1 MISVRRIVRRLMA
14 VLTTVSVVCGLVV
27 AGAGLAEA
35 AVPNAWGF
43 ALVESPSGP
52 VVATHWAES
61 VPSPVPVAIPG
72 APGQV
77 TVRFRRIGF
86 FKGGVVHATAVTPQA
101 AWCQAQRWRPLG
113 GAEFVT
119 VRCYRKG
126 GIPAFVPFTV
136 TFTASSGTLPGG
148 LAYAYVYDTGAG
160 VAASFNSKGLP
171 NTVTALSF
179 GVWRVRL
186 PGPGPA
192 TASGGVQVTA
202 VNAAAP
208 VICDAGGQTWTTT
221 AQIVIVRCYS
231 PGGKPF
237 RSGWTLSY
245 QRGRAI
251 TGAKPSHFAYTV
263 NNKPLAGLY
272 VPVPP
277 AVNFNSAG
285 GTNNILSGG
294 SGFALV
300 RFPLVGFLPNTV
312 LVTAFS
318 PVPRICNLN
327 TVWAT
332 FGGNTTVRDVVCYL
346 PSGAM
351 APTKSFITYTSK

>member
-1 MISVRRIVRRLMA
+1 MSVRRIVRRLMA
-14 VLTTVSVVCGLVV
+14 VLTAVSAACGLVV

-77 TVRFRRIGF
+77 TVRFRGIGF
-86 FKGGVVHATAVTPQA
+86 FKGGVVHVTAVTDQF
-101 AWCQAQRWRPLG
+101 AWCDAQRWRPLG
-113 GAEFVT
+113 GAELVT

-126 GIPAFVPFTV
+126 GMPAFVPFTV

-148 LAYAYVYDTGAG
+148 LAYAYLYDTGAG
-160 VAASFNSKGLP
+160 VAASFNSKGLA
-171 NTVTALSF
+171 NTVTPLSP

-186 PGPGPA
+186 PGPGPV

-208 VICDAGGQTWTTT
+208 AICDVGGQTWTTT
-221 AQIVIVRCYS
+221 AQFIIVRCYNTVGV
-231 PGGKPF
+231 PHV
-237 RSGWTLSY
+237 SGWTLSY

-251 TGAKPSHFAYTV
+251 NGAKPSHFAYTV
-263 NNKPLAGLY
+263 NNKLVPPPTY
-272 VPVPP
+272 VPAPP
-277 AVNFNSAG
+277 GVNFNSAG
-285 GTNNILSGG
+285 GINTVSNGG
-294 SGFALV
+294 PFALV
-300 RFPLVGFLPNTV
+300 RFPHVGFLPNIV
-312 LVTAFS
+312 FVSAFA
-318 PVPRICNLN
+318 PAARICNLN

-332 FGGNTTVRDVVCYL
+332 AAGNVIARDVVCYL
-346 PSGAM
+346 TSGSM